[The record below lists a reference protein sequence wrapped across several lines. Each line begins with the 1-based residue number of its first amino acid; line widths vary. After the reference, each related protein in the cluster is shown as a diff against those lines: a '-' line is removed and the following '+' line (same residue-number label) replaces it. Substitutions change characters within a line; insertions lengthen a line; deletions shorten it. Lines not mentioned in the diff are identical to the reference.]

1 MSLDHWDP
9 FRDAVS
15 LREAMNT
22 LLQDS
27 FVHPGNSPAR
37 AAYAALP
44 LDVRETEHNF
54 VIKAALPGVK
64 PDDVQITV
72 HGDTLTIRGD
82 SRADEDKKG
91 EHWHLRERRFGTFQR
106 SVSLA
111 TAVNSEKAEAHYDLG
126 VLTLTL
132 PKAESAKP
140 RQIKVSGSSS
150 SQTNREKG

>member
-1 MSLDHWDP
+1 MAIDHWDP

-15 LREAMNT
+15 LRDAMNS

-27 FVHPGNSPAR
+27 FVRPGSGPAQN
-37 AAYAALP
+37 AYATLP
-44 LDVRETEHNF
+44 LDVCETEQEF

-82 SRADEDKKG
+82 SKAEDEKKG

-111 TAVNSEKAEAHYDLG
+111 TPINSEKAQAHYDLG

-140 RQIKVSGSSS
+140 RQIKISGASGA
-150 SQTNREKG
+150 QAARDKG